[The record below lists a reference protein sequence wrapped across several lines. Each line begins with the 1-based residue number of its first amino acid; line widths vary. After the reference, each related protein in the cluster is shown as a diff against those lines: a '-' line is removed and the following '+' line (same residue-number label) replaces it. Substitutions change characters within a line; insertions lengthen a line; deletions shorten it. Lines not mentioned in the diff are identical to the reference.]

1 MMPLLLPFHMLSL
14 WKQPRSVMNILF
26 LSSKK
31 GTVVS
36 LNLANFFH
44 AFLLV
49 VVALGL
55 LFGAGYWGF
64 NLNPPQNNQAL
75 IDGWK
80 QEIHQHKVGL
90 KHLAQESEANLDAMS
105 SRLGLLQAHV
115 MRLDALGRKLTH
127 MASIDDD
134 EFDFNNIPAIG
145 GPEVT
150 TEQKSSQTSDLSL
163 AIHQL
168 GLDLDNQENQLEV
181 LEDIVMNE
189 NLQKE
194 VQPSGRPILKGWLSS
209 YYGMRTH
216 PLSGKK
222 EMHKGM
228 DFAGKM
234 GGEVIAVA
242 KGVVIYVGKH
252 YGYGHVIDIA
262 HGNGFSTRYAHNSK
276 ILVSVGDTVEKGFRI
291 AEIGSSGRSTG
302 PHVHFEVLK
311 NGKQVNPVKFINAS
325 N

>member
-1 MMPLLLPFHMLSL
+1 
-14 WKQPRSVMNILF
+14 VNILF
-26 LSSKK
+26 LSSTK
-31 GTVVS
+31 GTIFS
-36 LNLANFFH
+36 LNLAKPLH
-44 AFLLV
+44 LL
-49 VVALGL
+49 L
-55 LFGAGYWGF
+55 LAAVISSLSAGGGYWGYS
-64 NLNPPQNNQAL
+64 LNPPQDNQAI
-75 IDGWK
+75 IDGWNQK
-80 QEIHQHKVGL
+80 IHQQKVKL
-90 KHLAQESEANLDAMS
+90 KNIAQESEANVDALS

-127 MASIDDD
+127 MASIDNG
-134 EFDFNNIPAIG
+134 EFDFNSTPAVG
-145 GPEVT
+145 GPEESI
-150 TEQKSSQTSDLSL
+150 EQKSLQTPELSV
-163 AIHQL
+163 AIHRL
-168 GLDLDNQENQLEV
+168 GLDLENQENQLEV

-216 PLSGKK
+216 PISGRN
-222 EMHKGM
+222 EMHKGI

-242 KGVVIYVGKH
+242 KGVVTYAGNRYAYGK
-252 YGYGHVIDIA
+252 VIDIA
-262 HGNGFSTRYAHNSK
+262 HGKGFTTRYAHNSK

-302 PHVHFEVLK
+302 PHVHFEVMK
-311 NGKQVNPVKFINAS
+311 NGKQVNPMKFIKAS